1 MKRPNAYGNYCV
13 ATRAPAAPHPA
24 HKQSIRK
31 EEVVDVDDAL
41 LPLPFT
47 AIQKNFAS
55 LNYEPD
61 ETEVW
66 RHHEAKRHYKD
77 GAR

>member
-1 MKRPNAYGNYCV
+1 MLMLFILSPRC
-13 ATRAPAAPHPA
+13 TAA
-24 HKQSIRK
+24 
-31 EEVVDVDDAL
+31 
-41 LPLPFT
+41 LP
-47 AIQKNFAS
+47 IQKNFAS